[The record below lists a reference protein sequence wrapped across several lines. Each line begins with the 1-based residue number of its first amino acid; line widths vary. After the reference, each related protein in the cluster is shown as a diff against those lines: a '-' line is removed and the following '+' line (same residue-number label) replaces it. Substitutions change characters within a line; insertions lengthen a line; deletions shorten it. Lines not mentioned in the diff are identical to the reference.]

1 VFSSGELY
9 GKNIAPM
16 HLERRTVEKLVG
28 LDLESRCI
36 KSGTIEDFTLGRA
49 FRDLNM
55 TLVRTDR
62 LHQFRAID
70 YPAELLKH
78 QDPASFHKHEGI
90 DPYFTYYEWFR
101 ETDLE
106 FLNAIETP

>member
-1 VFSSGELY
+1 M
-9 GKNIAPM
+9 N
-16 HLERRTVEKLVG
+16 RRTVEKLVR
-28 LDLESRCI
+28 LDLESLCN

-55 TLVRTDR
+55 TLVRTNR
-62 LHQFRAID
+62 LHQYRSID
-70 YPAELLKH
+70 YPDELLQH

-90 DPYFTYYEWFR
+90 DPYFAYYEWFR

-106 FLNAIETP
+106 FWNAIDSP